1 MSSMDH
7 IQDWTKIHQIHIFSI
22 FLQNRLLSTV
32 KCIYAISLNA
42 CSDLLFATFCVLYL
56 KIAPWTPSSSSSS
69 SSALYNHYH
78 HQHWV
83 CCWLVVFAYC
93 TLASCILFATHTI
106 ALLHDTQNCTIALLH
121 KKHCNKRQIN
131 TNNTLDKKTIH
142 REIYQTVTVAL
153 PVKSQCFPWWHLGAG
168 DR

>member
-1 MSSMDH
+1 MDH
-7 IQDWTKIHQIHIFSI
+7 IQEWTKIHQIHVFFS
-22 FLQNRLLSTV
+22 FLQNLLLSTV

-42 CSDLLFATFCVLYL
+42 CSDLLFATLCVLYL
-56 KIAPWTPSSSSSS
+56 KIAPWTPSSSSSL

-106 ALLHDTQNCTIALLH
+106 ALLHCCK
-121 KKHCNKRQIN
+121 KKHRNKTQIN
-131 TNNTLDKKTIH
+131 ANNTLDKKKTIH
-142 REIYQTVTVAL
+142 REIYQTVAL